1 MVLTTIVATRIVG
14 SYLDVFTP
22 ERLIAVAEAGGF
34 IALCIGLFAVLGVE
48 KRNAEVKAGKSKHSI
63 SFSQSIRLLSSSPRT
78 LQFAFYIFISIFA
91 LFANE
96 IVMDPFG
103 GDVFGMPVGTTTKL
117 FRPTMGGTQL
127 VFMLL
132 VGFLLNR
139 IGQKRGAHIG
149 NFFGIIGF
157 AMLIAAGFMRDEQ
170 FLRIALVVTGIG
182 LGAASVSNISM
193 MMTMTAGRSG
203 IYIGL
208 WGTAQ
213 SLAIFLG
220 HFGAGIIRDVVYH
233 LSGTYVWAYA
243 AIFVMEIIAFTV
255 SSLVLP
261 HISKEAFEAESE
273 AKIAEMQTAV
283 EA

>member
-1 MVLTTIVATRIVG
+1 
-14 SYLDVFTP
+14 
-22 ERLIAVAEAGGF
+22 
-34 IALCIGLFAVLGVE
+34 VLGIE
-48 KRNAEVKAGKSKHSI
+48 KRNVVPAEGKSRHSI
-63 SFSQSIRLLSSSPRT
+63 SFSQSLKLLSSSPKT
-78 LQFAFYIFISIFA
+78 LLFAFYIFISIFA

-117 FRPTMGGTQL
+117 FRPTMGGPQL
-127 VFMLL
+127 IFMLI

-139 IGQKRGAHIG
+139 IGQKRGALIG
-149 NFFGIIGF
+149 NIFGIIGF
-157 AMLIAAGFMRDEQ
+157 GMLIAAGFMHDEK

-213 SLAIFLG
+213 SLAIFIG

-233 LSGTYVWAYA
+233 ISGAYVWAYA
-243 AIFVMEIIAFTV
+243 AIFLMEIIAFTI

-261 HISKEAFEAESE
+261 HISKEAFEAESK
-273 AKIAEMQTAV
+273 AKIAELQTA
-283 EA
+283 EGA